1 MTSSSDPFSIAEDG
15 TIQVAGASGETNVA
29 VWNPSLPTAFDNA
42 RDATYFTRLET
53 HHPHQELKAA
63 FDVTPNV
70 DQTFCLSVNNVI
82 LVFSLGTPEEHHQQ
96 VRKVLAMMRTHSMR
110 ADGGGCVFDARTSA
124 DAGILLDQVGQN
136 KVFMVI
142 NQGPPRR

>member
-15 TIQVAGASGETNVA
+15 TIQVAGTSGETNVA
-29 VWNPSLPTAFDNA
+29 VWNPSLPTAFQNA
-42 RDATYFTRLET
+42 QDATYFTRLQT
-53 HHPHQELKAA
+53 RHSYQELKAA
-63 FDVTPNV
+63 FDLTPDV

-82 LVFSLGTPEEHHQQ
+82 LVFSKGTSEEHHQQ
-96 VRKVLAMMRTHSMR
+96 VRKVLEMMQTHSMR
-110 ADGGGCVFDARTSA
+110 ADAKGCVFDARTSA
-124 DAGILLDQVGQN
+124 DAGIVLDRVGQH